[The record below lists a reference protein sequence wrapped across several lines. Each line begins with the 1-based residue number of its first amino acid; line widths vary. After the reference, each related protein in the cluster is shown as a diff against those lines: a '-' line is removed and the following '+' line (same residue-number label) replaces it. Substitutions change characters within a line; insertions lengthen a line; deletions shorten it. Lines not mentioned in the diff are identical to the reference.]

1 MHGRARVALG
11 IVMLVLAILF
21 VAPFFL
27 VITNSLKTTQEYL
40 ISRISLPTK
49 INLVE
54 NYGSTIQLMGYPK
67 VLLNTALIT
76 AFSLAGLI
84 VFGAMA
90 AYKLARVPGRLSTV
104 IFFLF
109 LSIMVVPF
117 QAVMIPIVVMAKRL
131 ALINS
136 IPGMVVLYW
145 ALCAPPAIFLYHGF
159 VKTIPLEV
167 EESVRL
173 DGASGLRLFASI
185 VFPLLKP
192 VTATV
197 AVLMGLQIWND
208 FLMPLLMLQKPT
220 LYTLTLASMRFF
232 QTYNTAWSNVL
243 SAIILG
249 CIPIVILFFLLQRYV
264 MSGVMT
270 GATKG

>member
-1 MHGRARVALG
+1 MPSKARTASG
-11 IVMLVLAILF
+11 IIMLVVAILF
-21 VAPFFL
+21 IAPFFL
-27 VITNSLKTTQEYL
+27 VVTNSLKTNQEYL
-40 ISRISLPTK
+40 ISRIALPTK
-49 INLVE
+49 INLE
-54 NYGSTIQLMGYPK
+54 NYSSTMRLMSYAR

-90 AYKLARVPGRLSTV
+90 AYKLARVPGKLSTV

-117 QAVMIPIVVMAKRL
+117 QAVMIPIVVMAKNL
-131 ALINS
+131 SLINS

-159 VKTIPLEV
+159 VKSIPLEV

-173 DGASGLRLFASI
+173 DGASGLRMFVSI
-185 VFPLLKP
+185 VFPLLKA

-208 FLMPLLMLQKPT
+208 FLLPLLILQKPA
-220 LYTLTLASMRFF
+220 LYTLTLSSMRFF

-243 SAIILG
+243 SAIVLG
-249 CIPIVILFFLLQRYV
+249 SVPIVILFFALQRYV
-264 MSGVMT
+264 ISGVMA